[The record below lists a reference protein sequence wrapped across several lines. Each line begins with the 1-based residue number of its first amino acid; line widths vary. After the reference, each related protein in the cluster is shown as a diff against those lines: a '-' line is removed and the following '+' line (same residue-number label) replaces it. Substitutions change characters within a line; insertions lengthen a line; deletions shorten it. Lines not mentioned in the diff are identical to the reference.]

1 VLFVSGLDNEADI
14 WIIDSDGTNLKNLT
28 DNKVREANA
37 SWSPD
42 GKVDR
47 FYFCDRWKFGSI
59 CDASEMICVSAL
71 QISFS
76 DKYKTVCPRPTL
88 TF

>member
-1 VLFVSGLDNEADI
+1 MLFVSGLDNEADI

-42 GKVDR
+42 GK
-47 FYFCDRWKFGSI
+47 SI
-59 CDASEMICVSAL
+59 AFISAIDGNL
-71 QISFS
+71 EVYAMPL
-76 DKYKTVCPRPTL
+76 K
-88 TF
+88 